1 MAARYVTLA
10 EVKAR
15 VEQSGT
21 GFDTILDRIIDAA
34 EAAVDTI
41 TERVWEEPAAGSAR
55 LLTPRSARTVL
66 PIDEA
71 TQAAS
76 AEVREGTASPT
87 WTALPTA
94 DWELVARG
102 EYSDALVRLDGRAW
116 PCTRYGEPTVRV
128 TAHWASTADVPPDI
142 KEATLILVSRL
153 FKRPTVPL
161 GVQQIGTEIA
171 VRLGRADP
179 DVHALLE
186 RHIKIGVGV

>member
-10 EVKAR
+10 EVKPR

-21 GFDTILDRIIDAA
+21 QFDSRLDQMVEAA

-41 TERVWEEPAAGSAR
+41 TARVWKEPAAGSAR
-55 LLTPRSARTVL
+55 LFTPRHASTVL
-66 PIDEA
+66 RIDEA

-76 AEVREGTASPT
+76 VEVREGTASPT

-94 DWELVARG
+94 DWELIAPI
-102 EYSDALVRLDGRAW
+102 EYNDGIVRLDGRGW
-116 PCTRYGEPTVRV
+116 PGTRYGEPTVRV

-142 KEATLILVSRL
+142 KEATLVLVVRL

-171 VRLGRADP
+171 VSLARIDP
-179 DVHALLE
+179 DVQTLLQ
-186 RHIKIGVGV
+186 RHIRLGVGG